1 MILRVRLPGALYRLA
16 LDACQGNNGLLNAV
30 IVRLLETD
38 ELRLTEQ
45 ALDDIIAEKLELDTR
60 RAEAE

>member
-1 MILRVRLPGALYRLA
+1 MILRVRLPGGLYRLV
-16 LDACQGNNGLLNAV
+16 LDVCRHNNSLLNAV

-38 ELRLTEQ
+38 ALVEH
-45 ALDDIIAEKLELDTR
+45 ALDEILAEKLELDTR

>member
-1 MILRVRLPGALYRLA
+1 MILRVRLPGALYRLV
-16 LDACQGNNGLLNAV
+16 LDACRNNNGLVNAV

-38 ELRLTEQ
+38 DLLET

>member
-1 MILRVRLPGALYRLA
+1 MILRVRLPGALYRLV
-16 LDACQGNNGLLNAV
+16 LDVCRHNNSLINAV

-38 ELRLTEQ
+38 ALVEH
-45 ALDDIIAEKLELDTR
+45 ALDEILAEKLELDTR